1 MMYVIRKQVYYDR
14 FSQCYKNILVINKRP
29 DGLLLNHVQQIRNVP
44 VSPFQAEANR
54 NKCCFQSKCMFAIK
68 DPNNGC
74 EFFSAEHVGEFFTF
88 IIEMGYKIETALTKL
103 TRQSKDDNII
113 CIISQ

>member
-1 MMYVIRKQVYYDR
+1 MYVIRKQVYYDK

-54 NKCCFQSKCMFAIK
+54 NKCCFWPVYKCTK
-68 DPNNGC
+68 
-74 EFFSAEHVGEFFTF
+74 F
-88 IIEMGYKIETALTKL
+88 IRKI
-103 TRQSKDDNII
+103 IF
-113 CIISQ
+113 CIIY